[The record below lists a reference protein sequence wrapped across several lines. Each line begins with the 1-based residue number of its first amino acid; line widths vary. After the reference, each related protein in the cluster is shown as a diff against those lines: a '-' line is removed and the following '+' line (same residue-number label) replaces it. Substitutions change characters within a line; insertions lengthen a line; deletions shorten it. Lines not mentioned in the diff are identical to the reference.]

1 MHRLF
6 VLWPFVLQGNDS
18 CYWEGSAELE
28 GDETSGEVPLANFGS
43 SKAPNQG
50 CSSDLVS
57 SCLFKIG
64 S

>member
-28 GDETSGEVPLANFGS
+28 GDETSGEVLFANFGS
-43 SKAPNQG
+43 NKAPNQG
-50 CSSDLVS
+50 YSSDLVP
-57 SCLFKIG
+57 SCCLK
-64 S
+64 